1 MKNSKNKSHKIICI
15 SITLVT
21 LCSSAIAINKCKDK
35 NGGVFY
41 QDTPCDGGVK
51 LDLPRDS
58 QSDQKSKDPLQ
69 IKLESLRIER
79 QNLINSNI
87 ARGKVAVGM
96 TAEEVRR
103 SWGSPTKINFFNWL
117 IWKA

>member
-1 MKNSKNKSHKIICI
+1 M
-15 SITLVT
+15 LVT
-21 LCSSAIAINKCKDK
+21 LCRPAMAINKCKDK

-41 QDTPCDGGVK
+41 QDIPCDGGVK

-58 QSDQKSKDPLQ
+58 QPDQKSKDPLQ

-96 TAEEVRR
+96 TAGRGPSIMGE
-103 SWGSPTKINFFNWL
+103 SNKN
-117 IWKA
+117 